1 MNFNHK
7 EEIDMKKIATMII
20 LASLTSYPAFALELT
35 SDENGPVTISEPAL
49 NVGDTAPTV
58 SLTTPKF
65 KKMDIGGSKG
75 KVQIISTIES
85 YNTSV
90 CDLQTMELNN
100 AAKKLK
106 NVEISVVTAN
116 IPFVVDDF
124 KTKHKLNNINL
135 LSTFNS
141 DVFGKKYG
149 VQVVGG
155 ELTGIL
161 ARSIFVIDKNG
172 KVIYKDIPSN
182 IDRMPNLKLA
192 IESAKK
198 AM

>member
-1 MNFNHK
+1 
-7 EEIDMKKIATMII
+7 MKKIATMII